1 MSVSKGI
8 GLLGI
13 ALSCCLAAFGLG
25 AARAADGPGCGA
37 LPTMQQTVKCL
48 NERRIAE
55 ARREAP
61 ETVPMW
67 LECAD
72 GMEMFA
78 RDLDEGKL
86 SLIDYAEFSAAF
98 LEGCVKQAEE
108 ERSKGFNQRR
118 MKGAGG
124 KG

>member
-8 GLLGI
+8 GLLAI
-13 ALSCCLAAFGLG
+13 ALSGCLAAFGLG
-25 AARAADGPGCGA
+25 DARAADPGCGA

-67 LECAD
+67 LECAE

-118 MKGAGG
+118 LKGAGG

>member
-25 AARAADGPGCGA
+25 DARAADGPGCGG

-48 NERRIAE
+48 NERRIAD

-108 ERSKGFNQRR
+108 ERNKGFNPRR
-118 MKGAGG
+118 LKGAGG

>member
-1 MSVSKGI
+1 MRELSAGETSRAWLLKTLHIETHRSGSPMSVSKGI
-8 GLLGI
+8 GLLAI
-13 ALSCCLAAFGLG
+13 ALSGCLAPFDLDD
-25 AARAADGPGCGA
+25 ARAADRPGCGA

-67 LECAD
+67 LECAE

-78 RDLDEGKL
+78 RDLDEG
-86 SLIDYAEFSAAF
+86 S
-98 LEGCVKQAEE
+98 C
-108 ERSKGFNQRR
+108 R
-118 MKGAGG
+118 
-124 KG
+124 

>member
-1 MSVSKGI
+1 
-8 GLLGI
+8 
-13 ALSCCLAAFGLG
+13 
-25 AARAADGPGCGA
+25 
-37 LPTMQQTVKCL
+37 MQQTVKCL
-48 NERRIAE
+48 NERRIDE

-108 ERSKGFNQRR
+108 ERNKGFNPRR
-118 MKGAGG
+118 LKGAGG

>member
-1 MSVSKGI
+1 
-8 GLLGI
+8 
-13 ALSCCLAAFGLG
+13 
-25 AARAADGPGCGA
+25 
-37 LPTMQQTVKCL
+37 
-48 NERRIAE
+48 
-55 ARREAP
+55 
-61 ETVPMW
+61 MW

-108 ERSKGFNQRR
+108 ERNKGFNQRR